1 MDSPADRGSLEALSA
16 TVQQQVTLM
25 TAADTFL
32 VLGAL
37 TVFLMIV
44 LLVLPVRTLPPR
56 IQLASR

>member
-1 MDSPADRGSLEALSA
+1 
-16 TVQQQVTLM
+16 M

-44 LLVLPVRTLPPR
+44 LLVLPIRTLPPR
-56 IQLASR
+56 IQLLANR

>member
-1 MDSPADRGSLEALSA
+1 LQALSA
-16 TVQQQVTLM
+16 AVQQQVALM

-56 IQLASR
+56 ILLAGR